1 MKLHIGGKKKKE
13 GWTIFNVQNMDYVDI
28 VGDIRD
34 LSQFQDESIEII
46 YASHVLEHVCQKEV
60 KDTLQG
66 IHRVLKKDGIFYC
79 SVPNMEVL
87 AKLFLSERLNLQ
99 QKWHVMRMI
108 FGGQTDK
115 NDFHYFGWT
124 LDFAKSFF
132 GSAGFLT
139 LESVKS
145 FNIFDDTSDY
155 KPYGV
160 QISLNLIAKK

>member
-1 MKLHIGGKKKKE
+1 MVI
-13 GWTIFNVQNMDYVDI
+13 
-28 VGDIRD
+28 
-34 LSQFQDESIEII
+34 
-46 YASHVLEHVCQKEV
+46 
-60 KDTLQG
+60 
-66 IHRVLKKDGIFYC
+66 
-79 SVPNMEVL
+79 L
-87 AKLFLSERLNLQ
+87 AKLLISERLNPQ

-124 LDFAKSFF
+124 LDFAKAFF
-132 GSAGFLT
+132 GGAGFRNIKV
-139 LESVKS
+139 VKS